1 MDDSATLLLDP
12 IGQSPSACCFSASTP
27 LTSPS
32 LALSDAYLSVADVPS
47 STWDDAAAASDTE
60 ARAHLLRE
68 NLELRQQ
75 VGYWK
80 AQHARAIARVAERD
94 AEIAQLQA
102 KLKLRER
109 QLFGRKSEKRSRGP
123 DDKTSP
129 GTGQGAGQR
138 PRGQQRGQP
147 QPSRRDY
154 DHLPVEEKFLDIA
167 VDEQHCPCCGL
178 PWQEFPTTEDSE
190 VIEIEVRPHRRR
202 YRRRRYRPT
211 CGCGVQPGIITAPAP
226 QKLLPKCRLGISIWV
241 TVLLDKYAFGR
252 ATHRLLEDLRTHELD
267 LSAGTLAEGLQ
278 RLVPLLTPLVQAL
291 VHKQRQEQQWHADET
306 RWSVFVT
313 VEGKV
318 GHRWYLWLF
327 RSGMAVAFV
336 LDPGRAHDVPEEHFG
351 PDARGILIVDRY
363 SAYKAMPQVKAGQI
377 VLAFCW
383 AHQRRDFVGLANDWP
398 LLEAWALSWIEAIGE
413 LYHRNAQRLEVWKK
427 DAAAFAERDQ
437 ALRQAV
443 DAFGQRWQT
452 ELQQPDLHPACH
464 KVLTSLQEHW
474 QGLTVFVDHPEV
486 PMDNNA
492 GERTIRDPAMGRKNY
507 FGCGSLWSV
516 QLAVAMFSLV
526 ATLRLWHLNPRAWFT
541 AYFEACAANGGQVPA
556 PWESFLPWNLT
567 AEQRQAFGAE
577 ESDPPLDVFNDPPF
591 DAFHDST

>member
-12 IGQSPSACCFSASTP
+12 IGQSPSACCFSATTQ

-32 LALSDAYLSVADVPS
+32 LTLSDAYLSVADVPS

-60 ARAHLLRE
+60 ALAQLLRE

-80 AQHARAIARVAERD
+80 AQHARAIVRVAERD

-129 GTGQGAGQR
+129 GTGQGAGRR

-147 QPSRRDY
+147 QPSRRNY

-167 VDEQHCPCCGL
+167 VAEQHCPCCGL
-178 PWQEFPTTEDSE
+178 PWEEFPTTEDSE

-278 RLVPLLTPLVQAL
+278 RLVPLLTPLYQAL
-291 VHKQRQEQQWHADET
+291 VQQQRQEQQWHADET

-336 LDPGRAHDVPEEHFG
+336 METLVYKGVTLIPLPPGV
-351 PDARGILIVDRY
+351 V
-363 SAYKAMPQVKAGQI
+363 
-377 VLAFCW
+377 
-383 AHQRRDFVGLANDWP
+383 
-398 LLEAWALSWIEAIGE
+398 
-413 LYHRNAQRLEVWKK
+413 
-427 DAAAFAERDQ
+427 
-437 ALRQAV
+437 
-443 DAFGQRWQT
+443 
-452 ELQQPDLHPACH
+452 
-464 KVLTSLQEHW
+464 
-474 QGLTVFVDHPEV
+474 TV
-486 PMDNNA
+486 
-492 GERTIRDPAMGRKNY
+492 
-507 FGCGSLWSV
+507 
-516 QLAVAMFSLV
+516 
-526 ATLRLWHLNPRAWFT
+526 
-541 AYFEACAANGGQVPA
+541 
-556 PWESFLPWNLT
+556 
-567 AEQRQAFGAE
+567 
-577 ESDPPLDVFNDPPF
+577 PPLQPRP
-591 DAFHDST
+591 